1 MLKDI
6 FYIVEEEMCNKCW
19 NQLAQAIKEVK
30 NNNPQEINN
39 LMFFKYY
46 LKDQITA
53 LASKVIIIIKCNNN
67 FYTLFWKQD
76 LLKSEINSDNVESE
90 YLPQGLILNE
100 QIVNDVILSL
110 KDKNNQHYNLNDNK
124 NLNVLSNNNSVLFD
138 DNMLGSFL
146 PIPIS
151 NAEVIQITNV
161 KRKSKHWLWI
171 LVIISVLLL
180 TSGIGVIG
188 YEMHRQSSHSNLV
201 NSKIIVRDD
210 NPVGEVKDENKDFI
224 LEDNNFDEQINEQ
237 SKDIILEE
245 NNLLDEVKD

>member
-1 MLKDI
+1 M
-6 FYIVEEEMCNKCW
+6 
-19 NQLAQAIKEVK
+19 
-30 NNNPQEINN
+30 
-39 LMFFKYY
+39 
-46 LKDQITA
+46 KDQITE

-146 PIPIS
+146 PIPVS

-161 KRKSKHWLWI
+161 KRKSKHWL
-171 LVIISVLLL
+171 
-180 TSGIGVIG
+180 
-188 YEMHRQSSHSNLV
+188 
-201 NSKIIVRDD
+201 
-210 NPVGEVKDENKDFI
+210 
-224 LEDNNFDEQINEQ
+224 
-237 SKDIILEE
+237 
-245 NNLLDEVKD
+245 